1 MKDTDHRP
9 VVFNSESIQNLVAT
23 QNKLIKFE
31 LVSKLG
37 IVESGKLEAVL
48 SVDSK
53 LRPRAVAC
61 HEAVLGQVAGTQTD
75 EEVSYCLLAFC
86 GVSRLFP
93 AFSLMLTQ
101 F

>member
-23 QNKLIKFE
+23 QNKLIKLE

-37 IVESGKLEAVL
+37 VVESGKLEAVL

-53 LRPRAVAC
+53 LRPRAAAC
-61 HEAVLGQVAGTQTD
+61 HQAVLGQVSGTQTE
-75 EEVSYCLLAFC
+75 EEVSRCC
-86 GVSRLFP
+86 
-93 AFSLMLTQ
+93 
-101 F
+101 